1 MNGCENLI
9 SGTIPDSV
17 IIIIERAFDGCGLVN
32 ITIGNS
38 DTMIEQYAFIWCR
51 SLAAAYCKPI
61 TPPTVN
67 SNMLNG
73 NDPTRNIYMPR
84 NLANEMY

>member
-1 MNGCENLI
+1 MNGCENPI
-9 SGTIPDSV
+9 SGTIHDCF
-17 IIIIERAFDGCGLVN
+17 IIIIERAFDDCGLVN

-38 DTMIEQYAFIWCR
+38 DTMIEQYAFIWYR
-51 SLAAAYCKPI
+51 SLAAVYCKPI

-73 NDPTRNIYMPR
+73 NDPKRNIYVPR
-84 NLANEMY
+84 NSANDMY